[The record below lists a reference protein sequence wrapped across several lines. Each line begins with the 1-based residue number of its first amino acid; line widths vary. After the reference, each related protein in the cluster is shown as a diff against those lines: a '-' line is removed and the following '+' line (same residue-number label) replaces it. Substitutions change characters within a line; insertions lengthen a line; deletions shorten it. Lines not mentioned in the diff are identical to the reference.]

1 MMLQIFSAALVQV
14 NFMQMISSSIQSWIT
29 HLITVIYRVI
39 LNELQQW
46 SDRWQLNISYKKCDV
61 LFLSNQKKRPQIDL
75 VLGDS
80 MIPQV

>member
-1 MMLQIFSAALVQV
+1 MLQIFSAALVQV